1 MAWTSPVTVVARD
14 LVTAALWN
22 ASVRDN
28 LNECAIAKA
37 GTAGRIFAASALN
50 ALAERV
56 PDSVLV
62 GTGQTT
68 ASLTYVDL
76 ATAGPAVTH
85 STSTK
90 CLASWGAIMSN
101 NTAGQGARMG
111 EALSGSNT
119 VAASDTNSVC
129 IESAN
134 ANDAFQCMWTT
145 VFDPITAGS
154 LTITAKYRAVGAGT
168 ASFTS
173 RIVSMIPF

>member
-37 GTAGRIFAASALN
+37 GTSGRIFAASALN

-56 PDSVLV
+56 PDSSLV
-62 GTGQTT
+62 ATGQTT

-76 ATAGPAVTH
+76 ATVGPAVTH
-85 STSTK
+85 NTGGK
-90 CLASWGAIMSN
+90 MFASWGAIMSN

-111 EALSGSNT
+111 LALSGATTS
-119 VAASDTNSVC
+119 AASDTNSAC
-129 IESAN
+129 IESGN
-134 ANDAFQCMWTT
+134 ANDAFQVFWTT
-145 VFDPITAGS
+145 VFDPIVAGS
-154 LTITAKYRAVGAGT
+154 ETITAKYRAVGAGT
-168 ASFTS
+168 ASFTT